1 MWADSFQS
9 YLPIFLFQS
18 AIIQGM
24 EYIPFI
30 SVVISVG
37 ALIVSLVMLNTTRM
51 KMHDENRDQI
61 RSLENTVATITP
73 DIAYI
78 RAQTEGMQQDLHNTI
93 TRLTRYETA
102 TRMLNK
108 KIKKLEGV
116 DSNQIDVLLE
126 QG

>member
-1 MWADSFQS
+1 
-9 YLPIFLFQS
+9 
-18 AIIQGM
+18 M